1 MAMGDHGSLL
11 IVTPG
16 GDVVTVEPAA
26 QTTHGQGYGAC
37 SQDFRVEPYVCRGI
51 RV

>member
-16 GDVVTVEPAA
+16 GDAVIVVPAV
-26 QTTHGQGYGAC
+26 QTMHEQGYGAC
-37 SQDFRVEPYVCRGI
+37 FQDSRAEPYACHHI